1 MNENKEVSG
10 SLEPIIIGPD
20 REHLVGLRRLW
31 DRRVDGQPGTW
42 VTVWRILIGWS
53 SLKVFAGFRGEE
65 RTANQGLGRLYDA
78 PRLARMARMVSV
90 S

>member
-1 MNENKEVSG
+1 M
-10 SLEPIIIGPD
+10 
-20 REHLVGLRRLW
+20 
-31 DRRVDGQPGTW
+31 
-42 VTVWRILIGWS
+42 TVWRILIGWS

-65 RTANQGLGRLYDA
+65 GTANQSLGRLYDA